1 MKPGSRSGTPLS
13 FLFGAARIEL
23 DVPESDF
30 CLRLLEQGD
39 YESWRDIRLA
49 NREQLQPFEPTGASN
64 ALTSAYFASQ
74 VRIAR
79 REYDDNA
86 GAMMLLIHR
95 ATNAVIGGINLRNV
109 RRGVAQMGT
118 LGYWIAHEWGGRG
131 RMSQAVARM
140 LRFGFE
146 VTGLHRIEAAC
157 VPENDASARILLRN
171 GFEEEGFAKA
181 YLRINGE
188 WRDHRLF
195 AIVCSDDTESSD

>member
-1 MKPGSRSGTPLS
+1 MKPGSRSGRPLS
-13 FLFGAARIEL
+13 FLVGAARIEL

-30 CLRLLEQGD
+30 CLRLLEQRD

-49 NREQLQPFEPTGASN
+49 NREHLQPFEPSWAAN

-79 REYDDNA
+79 KEYDDNE
-86 GAMMLLIHR
+86 GAMMLMVHLETGAI
-95 ATNAVIGGINLRNV
+95 IGGINLRNI

-118 LGYWIAHEWGGRG
+118 MGYWIAREWGGQG

-140 LRFGFE
+140 VRFGFD

-157 VPENDASARILLRN
+157 VPENEASAGILLRN

-181 YLRINGE
+181 YLRINGQ

-195 AIVCSDDTESSD
+195 AIVRPDDTESSD